1 MVSSWLK
8 VLHYG
13 RGKLGPK
20 EQPSFDEDTV
30 CCVVHG
36 YETVPFPRQTVSDL
50 HALLEINKKVKQKF
64 RNKTIKI
71 STPFHKYQPVQV
83 TAQRGQESC
92 TRSCTWHWLLA
103 DIPRGAALLQP
114 QVAVPQLRLRHPL
127 CFNTLFPLE
136 NDSGFQRNL
145 QKICSSCEL
154 QSFAFCFDCSSFY

>member
-64 RNKTIKI
+64 RNKTITI

-83 TAQRGQESC
+83 LHREARKAAHAVALGIGYLLTYHEVQHCCSPRQLCLSC
-92 TRSCTWHWLLA
+92 
-103 DIPRGAALLQP
+103 
-114 QVAVPQLRLRHPL
+114 
-127 CFNTLFPLE
+127 
-136 NDSGFQRNL
+136 DSGTHCALTPSSHWRMTLAFREICK
-145 QKICSSCEL
+145 KICSSCEL
-154 QSFAFCFDCSSFY
+154 QSFAFCFDYSSFY